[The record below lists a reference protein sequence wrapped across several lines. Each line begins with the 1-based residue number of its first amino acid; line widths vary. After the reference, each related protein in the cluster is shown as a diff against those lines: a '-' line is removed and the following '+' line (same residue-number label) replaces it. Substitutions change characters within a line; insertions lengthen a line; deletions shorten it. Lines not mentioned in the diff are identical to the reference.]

1 MLNLKVCGQSLQK
14 KKAKKSQ
21 VEKDLNCKG
30 KRVGR
35 EEDTP
40 AVIGSLMW
48 ITIACNMYKVLYNLQ
63 KILHSLSFLVLIFME
78 TIEYH

>member
-40 AVIGSLMW
+40 AVIGSLM
-48 ITIACNMYKVLYNLQ
+48 
-63 KILHSLSFLVLIFME
+63 
-78 TIEYH
+78 